1 MTGPAAITLVLV
13 GTLRA
18 RIPTVGAGCDM
29 VDLASPTPIT
39 GVRVVTLA
47 RPCTATGRACH
58 FEAVVMT
65 GPGAI
70 TLVLVD
76 TLTLRVPAVGTGC
89 DMVDLTSPTAI
100 TGVRVVTLARPWTA
114 TGRACHLEAVV
125 MTSPAP
131 ITLVL
136 VGTFSARIPAVGT
149 GCDMVDLTSPTAI

>member
-1 MTGPAAITLVLV
+1 
-13 GTLRA
+13 
-18 RIPTVGAGCDM
+18 
-29 VDLASPTPIT
+29 
-39 GVRVVTLA
+39 
-47 RPCTATGRACH
+47 
-58 FEAVVMT
+58 
-65 GPGAI
+65 
-70 TLVLVD
+70 
-76 TLTLRVPAVGTGC
+76 AVGTGC

-149 GCDMVDLTSPTAI
+149 GCDVVGLTSPTAIAGVRAITLARGGASTGRA